1 MHRVVAHPPDRLLA
15 PVSAQRPLEP
25 AGVGDVDGPVV
36 AGDVVGTQRAGG
48 TVVLEAEAGRGVC
61 LVKSAVEGSTVVSR
75 PERSRIEFG
84 LRLAIISPRIDLRRA
99 SS

>member
-1 MHRVVAHPPDRLLA
+1 
-15 PVSAQRPLEP
+15 
-25 AGVGDVDGPVV
+25 
-36 AGDVVGTQRAGG
+36 
-48 TVVLEAEAGRGVC
+48 VLDVC